1 MVQNCGL
8 KKCFN
13 FLVYL
18 ILIYTYKMIN
28 LHYFILSCT
37 LFVLGF
43 LGILINRKNVL
54 ILLMTIEL
62 MLLAIN
68 LNFITF
74 SVYLDDITGQLFSL
88 VVLTV
93 AAAESATGL
102 ALLVSYYRVRG
113 NISIEHNQILRG

>member
-1 MVQNCGL
+1 
-8 KKCFN
+8 
-13 FLVYL
+13 
-18 ILIYTYKMIN
+18 
-28 LHYFILSCT
+28 
-37 LFVLGF
+37 
-43 LGILINRKNVL
+43 
-54 ILLMTIEL
+54 MTIEL